1 MYGMCIPGVP
11 TRFGSHVRVGSVADL
26 ECLIKERELLVG
38 EQGRKF
44 VARADDGDIEFD
56 VSTVGCGFEV
66 RESKSAADAKRYFVA
81 AAELD
86 QSMLGQCIATG
97 RLFTEA
103 IPAVPGVR
111 N

>member
-1 MYGMCIPGVP
+1 MYGMCVAGVP

-26 ECLIKERELLVG
+26 DYLIKERELLLG

-56 VSTVGCGFEV
+56 VSTIGCGFEV
-66 RESKSAADAKRYFVA
+66 KESKSAAGAKQYFVA
-81 AAELD
+81 ASELH
-86 QSMLGQCIATG
+86 QSMLGQCIAYG

-103 IPAVPGVR
+103 I
-111 N
+111 